1 MTREQSAFIQ
11 ILSDHLNGSRTE
23 EMHGLDWNVLLEYAR
38 SHQVTGIVY
47 AQAKAFIPPE
57 VLGSFRNET
66 FATCLLQ
73 ASREEAM
80 AEIGRM
86 LAGAGIPYFVVK
98 GPLVAELYPVP
109 ELRAMSDVDLVV
121 HPEDREACHR
131 LLEQAGYRCA
141 TRQSDREWQYYRNSL
156 EIELHDRLVYKE
168 AVNDKGQ
175 EEYFNA
181 CWEHVTDGRPDWN
194 FHLLFLVFHLRKH
207 LMNSGVG
214 FRQFMDLAVAAE
226 KAAIDWNRFRKD
238 LAVTGML
245 DFAQNCFGFLDRWFG
260 IRTELSKAIDDGFYD
275 SATQKIFADGIF
287 GFDNEENSG
296 SEVINRIRKKRF
308 PKLGMI
314 RMAMC
319 QVFPSRSKLENVP
332 PYTYLQKSRLLLP
345 VAWVHRMIRGNIKKK
360 EKDLMVSIRQSFTT
374 SESIDKRKEM
384 LQKWGLS

>member
-1 MTREQSAFIQ
+1 
-11 ILSDHLNGSRTE
+11 
-23 EMHGLDWNVLLEYAR
+23 
-38 SHQVTGIVY
+38 
-47 AQAKAFIPPE
+47 
-57 VLGSFRNET
+57 
-66 FATCLLQ
+66 
-73 ASREEAM
+73 
-80 AEIGRM
+80 
-86 LAGAGIPYFVVK
+86 
-98 GPLVAELYPVP
+98 
-109 ELRAMSDVDLVV
+109 
-121 HPEDREACHR
+121 
-131 LLEQAGYRCA
+131 
-141 TRQSDREWQYYRNSL
+141 
-156 EIELHDRLVYKE
+156 
-168 AVNDKGQ
+168 
-175 EEYFNA
+175 
-181 CWEHVTDGRPDWN
+181 
-194 FHLLFLVFHLRKH
+194 
-207 LMNSGVG
+207 MNSGAG

-238 LAVTGML
+238 LAETGML

-314 RMAMC
+314 RMAMS
-319 QVFPSRSKLENVP
+319 QVFPARSKLENVP